1 MTLPAQDAERHFDER
16 ERREQEDAAAHEL
29 RVAEQMRAWDEES
42 TTSSEGEMN
51 ADLNF
56 DPCFGKAGME
66 NHMW

>member
-1 MTLPAQDAERHFDER
+1 MTEQDAERRFLQH
-16 ERREQEDAAAHEL
+16 ERREEEAAAAYE
-29 RVAEQMRAWDEES
+29 RAVAEQERVWEEES

-56 DPCFGKAGME
+56 EPCFGKAGME